1 MKGWKPALFAYRVSD
16 WDKMTLLLWKLRFS
30 STRFRFLHGSP
41 DVDKHRDSYCG
52 TKLSWGQKAG
62 RLPMEIYPSS
72 NSTLASPGHKEDLGE
87 KNCTN
92 TIILAEPSTLV
103 ALKEEQVF

>member
-1 MKGWKPALFAYRVSD
+1 
-16 WDKMTLLLWKLRFS
+16 
-30 STRFRFLHGSP
+30 
-41 DVDKHRDSYCG
+41 
-52 TKLSWGQKAG
+52 
-62 RLPMEIYPSS
+62 MEIYPSS
-72 NSTLASPGHKEDLGE
+72 NSTLASLGHKEDLGE